1 MQLNTFSI
9 FTAMMLLLFTLTSV
23 FAAESKI
30 KADSL
35 PEPLT
40 LDLALSLIDQQH
52 PDLRYIDADLK
63 NARSNLQVKQSS
75 NDLTVNLR
83 AESKWI
89 RPSAIAMNQS
99 TEEQRLVLDVNKTL
113 YDFGRSSARID
124 AASQEV
130 VSQQF
135 QYINARQRQY
145 INVMKR
151 YFDVV
156 LADLQFYRYN
166 EEMAVAYIEFDRTQ
180 IRAKLGQR
188 TELEVAEKN
197 AAYQRI
203 RRLRTQSQNQQRV
216 TRSLLAQALNK
227 PNSLPATVA
236 RPELD
241 VISRKLPEI
250 DVIQKIVKENNPVL
264 TALRAK
270 LIAAKKEVNYA
281 HASDNPL
288 LSGGFQAFKYSQ
300 PSNTANDW
308 QANVV
313 LDVPLW
319 SGSQVDAAVAKAKVA
334 AYKIEAQLAQQ
345 ELAAQ
350 QQVLELY
357 LGIETLKIK
366 YDEVIANM
374 DFTEL
379 SLDQNRALYELE
391 VKSDLGY
398 SMVRFSEAE
407 RNVVKTSFNIA
418 LSWAQ
423 LDALSGS
430 LLKKSNKLSTS
441 K

>member
-1 MQLNTFSI
+1 MQLNISSI
-9 FTAMMLLLFTLTSV
+9 FTAITLLLLAFTSV
-23 FAAESKI
+23 SAEDSKV
-30 KADSL
+30 KADIL

-52 PDLRYIDADLK
+52 PDLRYIEADLRS
-63 NARSNLQVKQSS
+63 ARSDLQEKQSL

-83 AESKWI
+83 AESRWI

-113 YDFGRSSARID
+113 YDFGRSAAQVG

-130 VSQQF
+130 LSQQF
-135 QYINARQRQY
+135 QYNYARQRQY
-145 INVMKR
+145 LNVMKR

-203 RRLRTQSQNQQRV
+203 RHLRTQSQNQQRV
-216 TRSLLAQALNK
+216 TRALLAQALNK

-241 VISRKLPEI
+241 VTSRKLPEI
-250 DVIQKIVKENNPVL
+250 DAIQKKVKENNPVL
-264 TALRAK
+264 IALRAK
-270 LIAAKKEVNYA
+270 LIAAKKEINYA
-281 HASDNPL
+281 QVGDSPL
-288 LSGGFQAFKYSQ
+288 LSGGFQAFKYSRE
-300 PSNTANDW
+300 SNTANDW
-308 QANVV
+308 QANII

-319 SGSQVDAAVAKAKVA
+319 SGNQVDAAVAKAKAVV
-334 AYKIEAQLAQQ
+334 YKIEAQLAQQ
-345 ELAAQ
+345 ELAVQ

-357 LGIETLKIK
+357 LGLETLKIK
-366 YDEVIANM
+366 YDEVVANM

-398 SMVRFSEAE
+398 SMVHFSEAE
-407 RNVVKTSFNIA
+407 RKVVKTTFDIA

-430 LLKKSNKLSTS
+430 LLKLNKLSTN

>member
-1 MQLNTFSI
+1 MQLNISSI
-9 FTAMMLLLFTLTSV
+9 FTAITLLLLAFTPVS
-23 FAAESKI
+23 AEDSKV
-30 KADSL
+30 KADIL

-52 PDLRYIDADLK
+52 PDLRYIDADLRS
-63 NARSNLQVKQSS
+63 ARSDLQEKQSL

-83 AESKWI
+83 AESRWI

-113 YDFGRSSARID
+113 YDFGRSAAQVG
-124 AASQEV
+124 AASQKV
-130 VSQQF
+130 LSQQF
-135 QYINARQRQY
+135 QYNYARQRQY
-145 INVMKR
+145 LNVMKR

-216 TRSLLAQALNK
+216 TRALLAQALNK

-241 VISRKLPEI
+241 VTSRKLPEL
-250 DVIQKIVKENNPVL
+250 DVIQKKVKENNPVL
-264 TALRAK
+264 IALRAK
-270 LIAAKKEVNYA
+270 LIAAKKEINYA
-281 HASDNPL
+281 QAGDSPL
-288 LSGGFQAFKYSQ
+288 LSGGFQAFKYSRE
-300 PSNTANDW
+300 SNTANDW
-308 QANVV
+308 QANII

-319 SGSQVDAAVAKAKVA
+319 SGNQVDAAVAKAKSVV
-334 AYKIEAQLAQQ
+334 YKIEAQLAQQ
-345 ELAAQ
+345 ELALQ

-357 LGIETLKIK
+357 LGLETLKIK
-366 YDEVIANM
+366 YDEVVANM

-407 RNVVKTSFNIA
+407 RKVVKTTFDIA

-430 LLKKSNKLSTS
+430 LLKLNKLSTNQ
-441 K
+441 